1 MLKALKKY
9 KAPYLFIL
17 PFFILF
23 FVFQLVPTIWT
34 FYISFTDWKGI
45 GDPEFSGLG
54 NYKKM
59 MVDNMFWESLGN
71 TVVYWLTGLV
81 FILFCALLIA
91 CLLNSR
97 FLKSNS
103 ARAFFKTA
111 TFLPNIC
118 AAIAMGLIFRMLFE
132 NKENL
137 LSLYNAMNHKNYTDA
152 DALQVVTL
160 ENSIYMGM
168 KNDLAFILDMNL
180 YLYEHQS
187 TYNPNMPLRD
197 LFYISNEYQKLVV
210 QKSLYS
216 SVLQKIP
223 APKFVVFYNGTK
235 EIEDVSEFR
244 LSSAYECQTDDPDLE
259 LRVTVLNVNEGH
271 NQELME
277 HCQTLKEYAQYVAKV
292 RKYTSLGELSLEEA
306 VECAVEECIKE
317 GILAEFLIQNRAE
330 VISMSIFEYNKDEEE
345 KKLRKAEFEAGREAG
360 IEEGRMAGL
369 EEGREEGRIELL
381 KQLIQRKL
389 SKGKSIDKIAE
400 ELEE

>member
-1 MLKALKKY
+1 MNSMCYTNTKHISYESKVTIHHLFSNFISEVYALDTNSYVKQEAAEKRVDDLLQKGGKVNMSKRKNAQRSRKYSVRNRTVKATKKY
-9 KAPYLFIL
+9 KD
-17 PFFILF
+17 
-23 FVFQLVPTIWT
+23 T
-34 FYISFTDWKGI
+34 
-45 GDPEFSGLG
+45 
-54 NYKKM
+54 
-59 MVDNMFWESLGN
+59 
-71 TVVYWLTGLV
+71 
-81 FILFCALLIA
+81 
-91 CLLNSR
+91 
-97 FLKSNS
+97 
-103 ARAFFKTA
+103 
-111 TFLPNIC
+111 
-118 AAIAMGLIFRMLFE
+118 IFRMLFE

-223 APKFVVFYNGTK
+223 APKFVVFYNGMK
-235 EIEDVSEFR
+235 EIEDISEFR

-360 IEEGRMAGL
+360 LEEGRMAGI
-369 EEGREEGRIELL
+369 EEGRIELL
-381 KQLIQRKL
+381 KQQIQRKL
-389 SKGKSIDKIAE
+389 SKGKSIDEIAE
-400 ELEE
+400 ELEESVIGIQNLISECKIK

>member
-1 MLKALKKY
+1 MFCVNSICYTNTKHISYESKVTIHHLFSNFISEVYALDTNSYVKQEAAEKRVDNLLQKGGKVNMSKRKNAQRSRKYFVRNRTVKATKKY
-9 KAPYLFIL
+9 KD
-17 PFFILF
+17 
-23 FVFQLVPTIWT
+23 T
-34 FYISFTDWKGI
+34 
-45 GDPEFSGLG
+45 
-54 NYKKM
+54 
-59 MVDNMFWESLGN
+59 
-71 TVVYWLTGLV
+71 
-81 FILFCALLIA
+81 
-91 CLLNSR
+91 
-97 FLKSNS
+97 
-103 ARAFFKTA
+103 
-111 TFLPNIC
+111 
-118 AAIAMGLIFRMLFE
+118 IFRMLFE

-235 EIEDVSEFR
+235 EIEDISEFR
-244 LSSAYECQTDDPDLE
+244 LSSAYECQTDDPNLE

-345 KKLRKAEFEAGREAG
+345 KKLRKAEFEAGLEEGRKAG
-360 IEEGRMAGL
+360 IEEGRKAGI
-369 EEGREEGRIELL
+369 EEGRIELL
-381 KQLIQRKL
+381 KQQIQRKL
-389 SKGKSIDKIAE
+389 SKGKSIDEIAE
-400 ELEE
+400 ELEESVTVIQNLIVDGETKK

>member
-1 MLKALKKY
+1 MNSMCYTNTKHISYESKVTIHHLFSNFISEVYALDTNSYVKQEAAEKRVDNLLQKGGKVNMSKRKNAQRSRKYSVRNRTVKATKKY
-9 KAPYLFIL
+9 KD
-17 PFFILF
+17 
-23 FVFQLVPTIWT
+23 T
-34 FYISFTDWKGI
+34 
-45 GDPEFSGLG
+45 
-54 NYKKM
+54 
-59 MVDNMFWESLGN
+59 
-71 TVVYWLTGLV
+71 
-81 FILFCALLIA
+81 
-91 CLLNSR
+91 
-97 FLKSNS
+97 
-103 ARAFFKTA
+103 
-111 TFLPNIC
+111 
-118 AAIAMGLIFRMLFE
+118 IFRMLFE

-197 LFYISNEYQKLVV
+197 MFYISNEYQKLVV

-235 EIEDVSEFR
+235 EIEDISEFR

-345 KKLRKAEFEAGREAG
+345 KKLRKAEFEAG
-360 IEEGRMAGL
+360 L
-369 EEGREEGRIELL
+369 EEGRKAGIEEGRIELL
-381 KQLIQRKL
+381 KQQIQRKL
-389 SKGKSIDKIAE
+389 SKGKSIDEIAE
-400 ELEE
+400 ELEESVIVIQNLIVDGETKK

>member
-1 MLKALKKY
+1 MNSICYTNTKHISYESKVTIHHLFSNFISEVYALDTNSYVKQEAAEKRVDNLLQKGGKVNMSKRKNAQRSRKYSVRNRTVKATKKY
-9 KAPYLFIL
+9 KD
-17 PFFILF
+17 
-23 FVFQLVPTIWT
+23 T
-34 FYISFTDWKGI
+34 
-45 GDPEFSGLG
+45 
-54 NYKKM
+54 
-59 MVDNMFWESLGN
+59 
-71 TVVYWLTGLV
+71 
-81 FILFCALLIA
+81 
-91 CLLNSR
+91 
-97 FLKSNS
+97 
-103 ARAFFKTA
+103 
-111 TFLPNIC
+111 
-118 AAIAMGLIFRMLFE
+118 IFRMLFE

-235 EIEDVSEFR
+235 EIEDISEFR

-277 HCQTLKEYAQYVAKV
+277 HCQILKEYAQYVAKV

-369 EEGREEGRIELL
+369 EEGRMELL
-381 KQLIQRKL
+381 KQQIQRKL
-389 SKGKSIDKIAE
+389 FKGKSIDEIAE
-400 ELEE
+400 ELEESVTVIQNLIGECEIK

>member
-1 MLKALKKY
+1 MNSMCYTNTKHISYESKVTIHHLFSNFISEVYALDTNSYVKQEAAEKRVDNLLQKGGKVNMSKRKNAQRSRKYSVRNRMVKATKKY
-9 KAPYLFIL
+9 KD
-17 PFFILF
+17 
-23 FVFQLVPTIWT
+23 T
-34 FYISFTDWKGI
+34 
-45 GDPEFSGLG
+45 
-54 NYKKM
+54 
-59 MVDNMFWESLGN
+59 
-71 TVVYWLTGLV
+71 
-81 FILFCALLIA
+81 
-91 CLLNSR
+91 
-97 FLKSNS
+97 
-103 ARAFFKTA
+103 
-111 TFLPNIC
+111 
-118 AAIAMGLIFRMLFE
+118 IFRMLFE

-223 APKFVVFYNGTK
+223 APKFVVFYNGMK
-235 EIEDVSEFR
+235 EIEDISEFR

-360 IEEGRMAGL
+360 IEEGRIVGIEEGRMSGL
-369 EEGREEGRIELL
+369 EEGRMELL
-381 KQLIQRKL
+381 KQQIQRKL
-389 SKGKSIDKIAE
+389 SKGKSIDEIAE
-400 ELEE
+400 ELEESVTVIQNLISECKIK

>member
-1 MLKALKKY
+1 MFCVNSICYTNTKHISYESKVTIHHLFSNFISEVYALDTNSYVKQEAAEKRVDNLLQKGGKVNMSKRKNAQRSRKYSVRNRMVKATKKY
-9 KAPYLFIL
+9 KD
-17 PFFILF
+17 
-23 FVFQLVPTIWT
+23 T
-34 FYISFTDWKGI
+34 
-45 GDPEFSGLG
+45 
-54 NYKKM
+54 
-59 MVDNMFWESLGN
+59 
-71 TVVYWLTGLV
+71 
-81 FILFCALLIA
+81 
-91 CLLNSR
+91 
-97 FLKSNS
+97 
-103 ARAFFKTA
+103 
-111 TFLPNIC
+111 
-118 AAIAMGLIFRMLFE
+118 IFRMLFE

-223 APKFVVFYNGTK
+223 APKFVVFYNGMK
-235 EIEDVSEFR
+235 EIEDISEFR

-360 IEEGRMAGL
+360 IEEGRM
-369 EEGREEGRIELL
+369 ELL

-389 SKGKSIDKIAE
+389 SKGKSIDEIAE
-400 ELEE
+400 ELEESVTVIQNLIVDGETKK

>member
-1 MLKALKKY
+1 MFCVNSICYTNTKHISYESKVTIHHLFSNFISEVYALDTNSYVKQEAAEKRVDNLLQKGGKVNMSKRKNAQRSRKYSVRNRTVKATKKY
-9 KAPYLFIL
+9 KD
-17 PFFILF
+17 
-23 FVFQLVPTIWT
+23 T
-34 FYISFTDWKGI
+34 
-45 GDPEFSGLG
+45 
-54 NYKKM
+54 
-59 MVDNMFWESLGN
+59 
-71 TVVYWLTGLV
+71 
-81 FILFCALLIA
+81 
-91 CLLNSR
+91 
-97 FLKSNS
+97 
-103 ARAFFKTA
+103 
-111 TFLPNIC
+111 
-118 AAIAMGLIFRMLFE
+118 IFRMLFE

-235 EIEDVSEFR
+235 EIEDISEFR

-292 RKYTSLGELSLEEA
+292 RKYTSLGEMSLEEA

-345 KKLRKAEFEAGREAG
+345 KKLRKAEFEAGLEEGRKAGIEEGRKAG
-360 IEEGRMAGL
+360 IEEGRM
-369 EEGREEGRIELL
+369 ELL

-389 SKGKSIDKIAE
+389 SKGKSIDEIAE
-400 ELEE
+400 ELEESVTVIQNLIVDGETKK

>member
-1 MLKALKKY
+1 MNSICYTNTKHISYESKVTIHHLFSNFISEVYALDTNSYVKQEAAEKRVDNLLQKGGKVNMSKRKNAQRSRKYSVRNRTVKATKKY
-9 KAPYLFIL
+9 KD
-17 PFFILF
+17 
-23 FVFQLVPTIWT
+23 T
-34 FYISFTDWKGI
+34 
-45 GDPEFSGLG
+45 
-54 NYKKM
+54 
-59 MVDNMFWESLGN
+59 
-71 TVVYWLTGLV
+71 
-81 FILFCALLIA
+81 
-91 CLLNSR
+91 
-97 FLKSNS
+97 
-103 ARAFFKTA
+103 
-111 TFLPNIC
+111 
-118 AAIAMGLIFRMLFE
+118 IFRMLFE

-137 LSLYNAMNHKNYTDA
+137 LSLYNAMNHKNYTDV

-360 IEEGRMAGL
+360 IEEGRMAGI
-369 EEGREEGRIELL
+369 EEGRMELL

-389 SKGKSIDKIAE
+389 SKGKSIDEIAE
-400 ELEE
+400 ELEESVTVIQNLIGECEIK